1 MCDPV
6 VPQLP
11 QEVKKVSY
19 DTINIKLK
27 SVSDQVSLQDSVQA
41 GTIEEEPQMSS
52 NFNDTSTVVDLMN
65 FDDDWLIS
73 NDDNFDSDP
82 IRKAVQDVNVS
93 MIDQLLCDLNFG
105 RDYKNETKN
114 SNVNNVQESKMI
126 QNEQITS
133 KSLEQETPKKKMDNK
148 TINNKSN
155 DVFKEVPPVSSPAN
169 SMKETPLSY
178 PSYAEPTNG
187 TRPPHTNFMNAKQTA
202 DPSHVKAVN
211 GKYPTVML
219 CTHNMKETREEIIS
233 SAMQMKRQSLVGKPR
248 NKRIYSF
255 FELMIYQFSPITK
268 ELHAN
273 VNKRFSSYA
282 YDYDL
287 LKDNPQ
293 ANGQPRRPGVLRG
306 TTYTA
311 YQQRN
316 GRNQTST
323 SPTRKHFESPLE
335 LSFLKEC
342 VIAQNR
348 WTALLKERE
357 LRTSCIKEFKDC
369 KSMKWINAHMNF
381 TDKHSES
388 CLVHHVKNEARY
400 YGKNIRSEEKDTY

>member
-114 SNVNNVQESKMI
+114 SNVNNVQEK
-126 QNEQITS
+126 
-133 KSLEQETPKKKMDNK
+133 
-148 TINNKSN
+148 
-155 DVFKEVPPVSSPAN
+155 VPPVSSPAN